1 MTDLEF
7 YQKALSFQSW
17 LVNRISEIKAYGKH
31 WSDEFC
37 LNEIRNATEK
47 YFTDDNVKE
56 VFKLDN
62 LTRERAKALRFVNGT
77 NTSIQTCIY
86 FLFGS
91 CFSYLMELR

>member
-37 LNEIRNATEK
+37 LKEIRNATEK

-56 VFKLDN
+56 VFYNAWYK
-62 LTRERAKALRFVNGT
+62 
-77 NTSIQTCIY
+77 
-86 FLFGS
+86 
-91 CFSYLMELR
+91 YLIEQYGKY